1 MLREGSFLQ
10 FIASAVVTMV
20 LVGAAWGYTQSSV
33 HGHGLQIED
42 LKAENRELRLELN
55 ELQDVQSDLATIKSD
70 VSWIRE
76 DLKELKTLVRTDAS
90 GE

>member
-33 HGHGLQIED
+33 NGHGLQINE
-42 LKAENRELRLELN
+42 LKAVNHELRLEIN
-55 ELQDVQSDLATIKSD
+55 ELKDVKADLATIKSD

-76 DLKELKTLVRTDAS
+76 DITDLKRWVRTDGAV
-90 GE
+90 E